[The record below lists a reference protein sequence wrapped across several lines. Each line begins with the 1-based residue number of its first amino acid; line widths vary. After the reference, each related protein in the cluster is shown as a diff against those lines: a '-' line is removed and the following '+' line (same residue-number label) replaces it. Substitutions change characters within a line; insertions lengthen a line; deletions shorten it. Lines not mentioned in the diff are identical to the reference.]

1 MTEAQ
6 FEDLREHNVSFYV
19 CHQPLDCH
27 RETSTVL
34 PSPKRSSCAKSRF
47 FNNAGGIPEGAHG
60 RVTDTGFGPFGQ
72 LLAEITDL
80 PYLRYQQVRFN
91 GQPVEHVALIPG
103 GCEPE
108 QLLRVRD
115 LGCDTYVT
123 GTGG

>member
-1 MTEAQ
+1 
-6 FEDLREHNVSFYV
+6 L
-19 CHQPLDCH
+19 P

-34 PSPKRSSCAKSRF
+34 ALAKALKLREVEV